1 VNGRGLPPDG
11 TADVREAPTGR
22 GGRPVA
28 RVVGGGD
35 ARADRGRRGPRSQDG
50 DDRPRVVSTFSGV
63 GGLDLGLHQAGW
75 RHELLCERDEYRR
88 AVLAT
93 RFPGVPILDDVRSV
107 GVPSERRRTEQ
118 DSADIGV
125 RPEYRPRREGGRPDL
140 LCGGFP
146 CQDLS
151 VAGRRAGLAGE
162 RSGLFFEFARIAES
176 VRPRWL
182 LIENVPGLL
191 TSNGGRD
198 FGELLGTLAD
208 VGYGV
213 AWRVLDSRHFGVP
226 QRRRRV
232 FILACDVGGRAG
244 AERAGEVL
252 AVGQGCDRHLA
263 AGGEARPGTADGV
276 GERAAESGVVNALDR
291 QAGGPDDNSAQAGHL
306 VPLLAHTLTVKATAN
321 GTAHSPDE
329 CTYLPA
335 PSGVRRLTPRECE
348 RLQGFPDDWTLIP
361 WAGKPAPDSRRYAAL
376 GDAVAV
382 PVARWL
388 GERIMA
394 HIAME
399 VAA

>member
-1 VNGRGLPPDG
+1 LAGR
-11 TADVREAPTGR
+11 APT
-22 GGRPVA
+22 
-28 RVVGGGD
+28 
-35 ARADRGRRGPRSQDG
+35 
-50 DDRPRVVSTFSGV
+50 VVSTFSGV

-75 RHELLCERDEYRR
+75 RHELLVERDEYRR
-88 AVLAT
+88 AVLAA
-93 RFPGVPILDDVRSV
+93 RFPGVPILDDVREV
-107 GVPSERRRTEQ
+107 AAADPDARPDGERGGGGFQ
-118 DSADIGV
+118 PD
-125 RPEYRPRREGGRPDL
+125 GRPHPGGAGGVDL

-162 RSGLFFEFARIAES
+162 RSALFFEFARIAES
-176 VRPRWL
+176 LRPRWL

-232 FILACDVGGRAG
+232 FILASDVGGRAG

-252 AVGQGCDRHLA
+252 AVGTGCDRHPQ
-263 AGGEARPGTADGV
+263 AGGEAGPGTAGSVGDGV
-276 GERAAESGVVNALDR
+276 AGTLQSQHRGVPSAEES
-291 QAGGPDDNSAQAGHL
+291 AGGQIVVSTLQAPNGRGYRVDAEAAAGGHL
-306 VPLLAHTLTVKATAN
+306 VSHPP
-321 GTAHSPDE
+321 SP
-329 CTYLPA
+329 
-335 PSGVRRLTPRECE
+335 GVRRLTPRECE

-376 GDAVAV
+376 GDAVTV
-382 PVARWL
+382 TVARWL
-388 GERIMA
+388 GERLMA